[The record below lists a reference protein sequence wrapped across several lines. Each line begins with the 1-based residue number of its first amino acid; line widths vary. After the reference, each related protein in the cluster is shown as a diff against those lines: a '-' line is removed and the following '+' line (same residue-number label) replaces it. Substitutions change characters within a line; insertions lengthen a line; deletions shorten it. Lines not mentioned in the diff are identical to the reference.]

1 LIAQKAS
8 RAIRINKYPSRI
20 LILKESSLPLVFR
33 PDPDLVVTA
42 YQINLRIYASISQH
56 VQSSMSSNRGIGNL
70 YFIVLLLMA
79 RLSMHILQVPSFL
92 GVSNAGTAQGLMLSR
107 ISSFRTN
114 SITCR
119 LSSSCSA
126 GLILYAAAR
135 LGSVEP
141 SIGCWMS
148 LIGGNLSG
156 NSFAV
161 MSSNYCR
168 SSPIR
173 PGSGVGGTSSFAT
186 KA

>member
-1 LIAQKAS
+1 
-8 RAIRINKYPSRI
+8 
-20 LILKESSLPLVFR
+20 
-33 PDPDLVVTA
+33 
-42 YQINLRIYASISQH
+42 
-56 VQSSMSSNRGIGNL
+56 MSSNRGIGNL

-141 SIGCWMS
+141 EIRSIGCWMS